1 MSNIT
6 LDEMR
11 PLLGREILAKR
22 GTLVMVFA
30 ISALL
35 FLALAAVWKKSY
47 VSYAQ
52 IYVDDQ
58 RPVKSLLET
67 DTGATSDQA
76 NLAKEELFNSAIMNL
91 IVDQGGFADENTT
104 LAERERLIG
113 EIQSSTE
120 VYNINNQLIEILFEH
135 HDPEVAFKTTS
146 LYADLFL
153 DKAMRQSSE
162 ETTDNFELII
172 DQVETLRAK
181 LEDSEGKIQR
191 FKQQYPGLGSTT
203 EGNVETRVIELRRE
217 LEQTQLQAAQAEQRS
232 RALQRE
238 VDSES
243 STLARDAVISQYRNR
258 MFDLQS
264 QIEALRLNYTDDYP
278 DIIRLKQQLSDV
290 EAQSRQAQS
299 SGATGG
305 FGGAVNSV
313 NPVFQQMRSDLAT
326 TKANA
331 ESLRSR
337 ANQLDVLLEKEIERS
352 ATTSVVE
359 REYTDLVR
367 DYERV
372 KNQYDVLA
380 QAQDD
385 ARIAMVVSKD
395 KQGVLYRIAE
405 PANFPQNPDGLRFI
419 HIAAGGLLIS
429 LLLPFIGLFVFLKLD
444 PRIRTTSAVTEVLEL
459 PLLTTVPHMDR
470 ARDRKSWLDG
480 TVGVVTVVASVFV
493 IYVAV
498 GVYKFAAALGGFG
511 GGVA

>member
-6 LDEMR
+6 LDELR
-11 PLLGREILAKR
+11 PLLVREGLARR
-22 GTLVMVFA
+22 GSLVLIFA
-30 ISALL
+30 ISALI
-35 FLALAAVWKKSY
+35 FLAIAFAWKKSY

-67 DTGATSDQA
+67 DTGANSDQA
-76 NLAKEELFNSAIMNL
+76 NLAKEELFNSSIMDRIL
-91 IVDQGGFADENTT
+91 DEVGFADENTT
-104 LAERERLIG
+104 GSERERLVN
-113 EIQSSTE
+113 EIQGDTE

-135 HDPEVAFKTTS
+135 HDPETAFKTTA

-153 DKAMRQSSE
+153 DKAMRQSTR
-162 ETTDNFELII
+162 ETTENFELII

-181 LEDSEGKIQR
+181 LEDSEAKIQR
-191 FKQQYPGLGSTT
+191 FKSQYPGLGATV

-238 VDSES
+238 VASES
-243 STLARDAVISQYRNR
+243 STLARDAVVSQYQNR
-258 MFDLQS
+258 MYDLQS
-264 QIEALRLNYTDDYP
+264 QIESLRLNYTDDYP
-278 DIIRLKQQLSDV
+278 DIVRLKQQLSDIEV
-290 EAQSRQAQS
+290 QSRQAAS
-299 SGATGG
+299 GSGLSGLSGAN
-305 FGGAVNSV
+305 VVS
-313 NPVFQQMRSDLAT
+313 PVFQQLRSDLAL

-337 ANQLDVLLEKEIERS
+337 SNQLQVLLKKEIERS
-352 ATTSVVE
+352 ADTSKVE

-367 DYERV
+367 DYERI
-372 KNQYDVLA
+372 KLQYNELA

-405 PANFPQNPDGLRFI
+405 PANFPQNPNGLRFI
-419 HIAAGGLLIS
+419 HIAAGGLILS
-429 LLLPFIGLFVFLKLD
+429 LLLPFIYLLVFLKLD
-444 PRIRTTSAVTEVLEL
+444 PRIRTQSSITEVLEL
-459 PLLTTVPHMDR
+459 PLLATVPHMDR
-470 ARDRKSWLDG
+470 ARERKFWLNS
-480 TVGVVTVVASVFV
+480 TAGVVTVVASVFV
-493 IYVAV
+493 VYVVVALI
-498 GVYKFAAALGGFG
+498 KFATATNLIG

>member
-6 LDEMR
+6 LDEIR
-11 PLLGREILAKR
+11 PLLAREIVSRR
-22 GTLVMVFA
+22 GTLVMIFA
-30 ISALL
+30 ITALI
-35 FLALAAVWKKSY
+35 FLVMAFFWKKSY

-67 DTGATSDQA
+67 DTGNDADQA
-76 NLAKEELFNSAIMNL
+76 NLAKEELFNSAIMDRIL
-91 IVDQGGFADENTT
+91 DEVGFADENTS
-104 LAERERLIG
+104 LSERERLVN
-113 EIQSSTE
+113 EIQSDTE
-120 VYNINNQLIEILFEH
+120 VFNINNQLIEILFEH
-135 HDPEVAFKTTS
+135 HDPEIAFKTTS

-153 DKAMRQSSE
+153 DKAMRQSTR
-162 ETTDNFELII
+162 ETTENFELIV

-181 LEDSEGKIQR
+181 LEDSEARIQQ
-191 FKQQYPGLGSTT
+191 FKSQYPGLGAAT

-243 STLARDAVISQYRNR
+243 STLARDAVMTQYRNR
-258 MFDLQS
+258 MFELQS
-264 QIEALRLNYTDDYP
+264 QIESLRMSYTDDYP
-278 DIIRLKQQLSDV
+278 DIVRLKQQLQDL
-290 EAQSRQAQS
+290 EFQSQQA
-299 SGATGG
+299 ATGSVTG
-305 FGGAVNSV
+305 LAGGNAVS
-313 NPVFQQMRSDLAT
+313 PVFQQLRSDLAL

-331 ESLRSR
+331 ASLRSR
-337 ANQLDVLLEKEIERS
+337 ANQLQVLLNKEIERS
-352 ATTSVVE
+352 ATTSKVE

-372 KNQYDVLA
+372 KIQYNTLA

-385 ARIAMVVSKD
+385 ARIAMVVSSD

-419 HIAAGGLLIS
+419 HIAAGGLLLS
-429 LLLPFIGLFVFLKLD
+429 MLLPFAYLILFLKLD
-444 PRIRTTSAVTEVLEL
+444 PRMRTASSITEVLEL
-459 PLLTTVPHMDR
+459 PLLATVPHMER
-470 ARDRKSWLDG
+470 RKERKAFLAS
-480 TVGVVTVVASVFV
+480 TAGVITVVASVFV
-493 IYVAV
+493 VYVVVALI
-498 GVYKFAAALGGFG
+498 KFATATNLIG

>member
-6 LDEMR
+6 LDEIR
-11 PLLGREILAKR
+11 PLLAREIMARR
-22 GTLVMVFA
+22 GTLVMIFA
-30 ISALL
+30 IIALI
-35 FLALAAVWKKSY
+35 FLVMAFFWKKSY

-67 DTGATSDQA
+67 DTGNDSDQA
-76 NLAKEELFNSAIMNL
+76 NLAKEELFNSVIMDRIL
-91 IVDQGGFADENTT
+91 DEVGFADENTS
-104 LAERERLIG
+104 LSERERLVN
-113 EIQSSTE
+113 EIQNNTE
-120 VYNINNQLIEILFEH
+120 VFNINNQLIEILYEH
-135 HDPEVAFKTTS
+135 HDPEIAFKTTS

-153 DKAMRQSSE
+153 DKAMRQSTR
-162 ETTDNFELII
+162 ETTENFELIV

-181 LEDSEGKIQR
+181 LEDSEGRIQQ
-191 FKQQYPGLGSTT
+191 FKSQYPGLGAAT

-243 STLARDAVISQYRNR
+243 STLARDAVMTQYRNR
-258 MFDLQS
+258 MFELQS
-264 QIEALRLNYTDDYP
+264 QIESLRMSYTDDYP
-278 DIIRLKQQLSDV
+278 DIVRLKQQLQDL
-290 EAQSRQAQS
+290 EFQSQQAA
-299 SGATGG
+299 SGSASGFAGG
-305 FGGAVNSV
+305 SNAVS
-313 NPVFQQMRSDLAT
+313 PVFQQLRSDLAL

-331 ESLRSR
+331 ASLRSR
-337 ANQLDVLLEKEIERS
+337 ANQLQILLNKEIERS
-352 ATTSVVE
+352 ATTSKVE

-372 KNQYDVLA
+372 KVQYNTLA

-385 ARIAMVVSKD
+385 ARIAMVVSSD

-419 HIAAGGLLIS
+419 HIAVGGLLLS
-429 LLLPFIGLFVFLKLD
+429 MLLPFAYLVLFLKLD
-444 PRIRTTSAVTEVLEL
+444 PRMRTASSITEVLEL
-459 PLLTTVPHMDR
+459 PLLTTVPHMQR
-470 ARDRKSWLDG
+470 RKERKAFLAS
-480 TVGVVTVVASVFV
+480 TAGVVTVVASVFV
-493 IYVAV
+493 VYVVVALI
-498 GVYKFAAALGGFG
+498 KFATATNLIG

>member
-6 LDEMR
+6 LDEIR
-11 PLLGREILAKR
+11 PLLAREIVSRR
-22 GTLVMVFA
+22 GTLVMIFA
-30 ISALL
+30 ITALI
-35 FLALAAVWKKSY
+35 FLVMAFFWKKSY

-67 DTGATSDQA
+67 DTGNDADQA
-76 NLAKEELFNSAIMNL
+76 NLAKEELFNSAIMDRIL
-91 IVDQGGFADENTT
+91 DEVGFADENTS
-104 LAERERLIG
+104 LSERERLVN
-113 EIQSSTE
+113 EIQSDTE
-120 VYNINNQLIEILFEH
+120 VFNINNQLIEILFEH
-135 HDPEVAFKTTS
+135 HDPEIAFKTTS

-153 DKAMRQSSE
+153 DKAMRQSTR
-162 ETTDNFELII
+162 ETTENFELIV

-181 LEDSEGKIQR
+181 LEDSEARIQQ
-191 FKQQYPGLGSTT
+191 FKSQYPGLGAAT

-243 STLARDAVISQYRNR
+243 STLARDAVMTQYRNR
-258 MFDLQS
+258 MFELQS
-264 QIEALRLNYTDDYP
+264 QIESLRMSYTDDYP
-278 DIIRLKQQLSDV
+278 DIVRLKQQLQDL
-290 EAQSRQAQS
+290 EFQSQQA
-299 SGATGG
+299 ATGSVTG
-305 FGGAVNSV
+305 LAGGNAVS
-313 NPVFQQMRSDLAT
+313 PVFQQLRSDLAL

-331 ESLRSR
+331 ASLRSR
-337 ANQLDVLLEKEIERS
+337 ANQLQVLLNKEIERS
-352 ATTSVVE
+352 ATTSKVE

-372 KNQYDVLA
+372 KIQYNTLA

-385 ARIAMVVSKD
+385 ARIAMVVSSD

-419 HIAAGGLLIS
+419 HIAVGGLLLS
-429 LLLPFIGLFVFLKLD
+429 MLLPFAYLILFLKLD
-444 PRIRTTSAVTEVLEL
+444 PRMRTASSITEVLEL
-459 PLLTTVPHMDR
+459 PLLATVPHMER
-470 ARDRKSWLDG
+470 RKERKAFLAS
-480 TVGVVTVVASVFV
+480 TAGVITVVASVFV
-493 IYVAV
+493 VYVVVALI
-498 GVYKFAAALGGFG
+498 KFATATNLIG

>member
-11 PLLGREILAKR
+11 PLLAREVLAKR
-22 GTLVMVFA
+22 GTLVLVFA

-58 RPVKSLLET
+58 RPVKSLLEA
-67 DTGATSDQA
+67 DTGASSDQA
-76 NLAKEELFNSAIMNL
+76 NLAKEELFNSEIMNL
-91 IVDQGGFADENTT
+91 ILDEAGFADENTT
-104 LAERERLIG
+104 LAERERLIN
-113 EIQSSTE
+113 EIKDDTE
-120 VYNINNQLIEILFEH
+120 VYNINNQLIEILFEY
-135 HDPEVAFKTTS
+135 HDPAVAFKTTS

-153 DKAMRQSSE
+153 DKAMRQSSA

-172 DQVETLRAK
+172 DQVETLRTK
-181 LEDSEGKIQR
+181 LEDSEARIQR
-191 FKQQYPGLGSTT
+191 FKTQYPGLGATT

-217 LEQTQLQAAQAEQRS
+217 LESTQLQAAQAEQRT

-238 VDSES
+238 VNSETS
-243 STLARDAVISQYRNR
+243 SLARDAVISQYRNR
-258 MFDLQS
+258 MFELQS
-264 QIEALRLNYTDDYP
+264 QIEGLRLNYTDDYP
-278 DIIRLKQQLSDV
+278 DIVRLKQQLRDV
-290 EAQSRQAQS
+290 EAQSRQAAATGS
-299 SGATGG
+299 TGG
-305 FGGAVNSV
+305 FGGEINSV
-313 NPVFQQMRSDLAT
+313 NPAFQQLRSDLST
-326 TKANA
+326 TRANA
-331 ESLRSR
+331 EALRSR
-337 ANQLDVLLEKEIERS
+337 ANQLDVLLAKEIERS

-367 DYERV
+367 DYERT
-372 KNQYDVLA
+372 KNQYDDLA

-405 PANFPQNPDGLRFI
+405 PANFPQNPEGLRFI
-419 HIAAGGLLIS
+419 HIAAGGLFLS
-429 LLLPFIGLFVFLKLD
+429 LLLPFIGLIVFLKLD
-444 PRIRTTSAVTEVLEL
+444 PRIRTSSSISEVLEL

-470 ARDRKSWLDG
+470 VRDRKSWLSR
-480 TVGVVTVVASVFV
+480 TSGVVTVVASVFV
-493 IYVAV
+493 IYIIV
-498 GVYKFAAALGGFG
+498 GVIKFATAIGVLG